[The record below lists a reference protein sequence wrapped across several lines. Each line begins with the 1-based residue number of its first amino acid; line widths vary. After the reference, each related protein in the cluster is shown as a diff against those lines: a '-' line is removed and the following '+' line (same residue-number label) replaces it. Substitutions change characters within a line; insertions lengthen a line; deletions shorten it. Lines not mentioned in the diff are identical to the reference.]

1 MLEEG
6 HALGLQA
13 VFPQGGEEVGQALRT
28 VDQGESP
35 AGPGQV
41 SGGGAQLREGAPL
54 LAAGRS
60 PGLPRPGGEPGGI
73 GDHQVEGVG
82 GKEPPVP
89 QVACDHP
96 GVQAVSGKGLPGRIG
111 SGGGDL
117 YPGEGEAFLPVQQ
130 QQAQHPRAA
139 AQVAHLPAPAH
150 RGEPAQG
157 QAVAPQGKAV
167 LRQEEGIAAQPFR
180 PLHGPRPPFM
190 LQWGKREGE

>member
-1 MLEEG
+1 MERLC
-6 HALGLQA
+6 
-13 VFPQGGEEVGQALRT
+13 VFPQGGKEVGQALRP
-28 VDQGESP
+28 VDQGEPP

-41 SGGGAQLREGAPL
+41 PGGGAQLREGTAL
-54 LAAGRS
+54 FTAGRS

-89 QVACDHP
+89 QVPGDHP
-96 GVQAVSGKGLPGRIG
+96 DVQAVSGKGTPGRVG
-111 SGGGDL
+111 GGGGDL
-117 YPGEGEAFLPVQQ
+117 HPREGEALLPLQQ

-157 QAVAPQGKAV
+157 QAVAPQREAV
-167 LRQEEGIAAQPFR
+167 LRQEEGVAAQPLR
-180 PLHGPRPPFM
+180 PLHGPRPPFVVK
-190 LQWGKREGE
+190 WGKRKRE